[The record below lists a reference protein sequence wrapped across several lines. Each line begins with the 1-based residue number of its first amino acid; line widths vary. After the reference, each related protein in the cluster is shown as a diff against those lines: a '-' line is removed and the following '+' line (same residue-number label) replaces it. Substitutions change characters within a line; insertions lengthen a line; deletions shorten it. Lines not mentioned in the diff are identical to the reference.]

1 MTVYCKKLDKE
12 AEGLD
17 RAPFPGEV
25 GQRVLEN
32 ISKEAWTQW
41 LGQQTIIINEYRLNP
56 MDAQARQF
64 LEEQMLEFLFDETSN

>member
-25 GQRVLEN
+25 GQRILEN